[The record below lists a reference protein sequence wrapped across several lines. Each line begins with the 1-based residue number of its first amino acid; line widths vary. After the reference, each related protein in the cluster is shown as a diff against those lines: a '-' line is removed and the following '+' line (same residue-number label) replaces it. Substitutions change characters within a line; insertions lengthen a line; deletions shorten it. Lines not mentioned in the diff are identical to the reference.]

1 MIEPAHLPWADLEL
15 FLAIAETGSFSGA
28 ARRLRVTQPTVSRR
42 VAALEELLGRPLFLR
57 NVEGARLTP
66 EGERLL
72 PAAEQMARW
81 AAEVQRSMA
90 SWSDALEGVV
100 RIAAPPGIAYD
111 TLVPLARRLRDEL
124 PGIRIELL
132 TGIEH
137 IDLTRGQADLAVRTR
152 APAQS
157 DLMVPFAART
167 ELGVFVSGDYAR
179 RLRRRCRAPFS
190 IADIDWITW
199 SYPNEHLPPRPQL
212 EQLIPDFR
220 PAFASNDYLAQQR
233 AVALGLG
240 AMILPRTHH
249 PHQSTG
255 RLVELP
261 VTLPLPTAEV
271 YVVCAKTMRWVPRVQ
286 AVLQALRQLFLSV
299 EGVTELDA
307 AAGGARQ
314 D

>member
-1 MIEPAHLPWADLEL
+1 
-15 FLAIAETGSFSGA
+15 
-28 ARRLRVTQPTVSRR
+28 
-42 VAALEELLGRPLFLR
+42 
-57 NVEGARLTP
+57 
-66 EGERLL
+66 
-72 PAAEQMARW
+72 
-81 AAEVQRSMA
+81 
-90 SWSDALEGVV
+90 
-100 RIAAPPGIAYD
+100 
-111 TLVPLARRLRDEL
+111 
-124 PGIRIELL
+124 
-132 TGIEH
+132 
-137 IDLTRGQADLAVRTR
+137 DLTRGQADLAVRTR

-261 VTLPLPTAEV
+261 VTLPLPAAVILPRRRTPPPSTGRLVALPATLPRPAAEV
-271 YVVCAKTMRWVPRVQ
+271 YVVGAKTMRWVPRVQ
-286 AVLQALRQLFLSV
+286 AVRQALRQLCLSV